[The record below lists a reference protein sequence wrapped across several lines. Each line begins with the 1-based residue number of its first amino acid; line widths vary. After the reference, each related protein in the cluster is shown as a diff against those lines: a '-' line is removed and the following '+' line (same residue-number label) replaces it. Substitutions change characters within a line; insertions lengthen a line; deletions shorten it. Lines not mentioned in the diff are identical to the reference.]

1 MGERDL
7 ILGRSEVFL
16 KIFDLVAEDKSWIKE
31 FADLYERHSHHD
43 VRG

>member
-31 FADLYERHSHHD
+31 YADLCKRHSHHY
-43 VRG
+43 VSG